1 MRLRKLIMPGKDLS
15 ANLVGLDTN
24 TRKFGRW
31 GDGYA
36 YHIGD
41 LGAVVL
47 PGHDPN
53 AKTYISV
60 LG

>member
-1 MRLRKLIMPGKDLS
+1 MPGKDLS
-15 ANLVGLDTN
+15 ANLVGLDPN